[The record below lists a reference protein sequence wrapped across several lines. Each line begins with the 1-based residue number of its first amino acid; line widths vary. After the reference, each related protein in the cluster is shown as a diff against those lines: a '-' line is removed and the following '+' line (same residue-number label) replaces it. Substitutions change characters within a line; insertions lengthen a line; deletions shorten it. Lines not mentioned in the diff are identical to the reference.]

1 MPKPKGKAKRPVPP
15 LPRRWAGAR
24 WRPVAV
30 GGGLGLAAAA
40 YVGVD
45 YLRHLSPAWHGRLRP
60 ALWAALALA
69 TTARAPFYR
78 RWDAEL
84 RAAPRF
90 LAALVFMLA
99 ALLCEAISVRFINT
113 VLGLQWHRSTAPLPD
128 TGQWILLALNE
139 KLPQTVVD
147 LLRARIITLHHYLM
161 LFIMLGFSALFDCIK
176 GPGLSIGSRYMF
188 TMAVGRLL
196 RTITFL
202 ATILPSARPW
212 CAEARY
218 RIPDYPHPWAQKYY
232 APYASDRMM
241 IWRVMKQDMPY
252 ATLQDY
258 PDEYKPDWGLMSF
271 LVDILR
277 PNTGEGPSWYHLL
290 KKSSGGCS
298 DLLYSGHMLVAVL
311 TAMAWTEAYGGWS
324 SIVIWFLVVHSA
336 QREIRERHHYSVD
349 CIVAIYVGMLL
360 WRMTGFLW
368 SARETNRSRRIAKLD
383 EVQNRL
389 FRAAK
394 DSDILEVRSLLGE
407 VELAGQEKKGFS
419 QCIIFSFAAAMI
431 VFTLLFVLLA
441 FTLTNDG

>member
-1 MPKPKGKAKRPVPP
+1 MAINSSEFSDEHAKPRRSCPPKFPAMAKAKVGKVNSKRPVPP
-15 LPRRWAGAR
+15 LQRRKVGGR
-24 WRPVAV
+24 WRPVAA
-30 GGGLGLAAAA
+30 GGGLALAAAA

-69 TTARAPFYR
+69 TAARAPFYR

-90 LAALVFMLA
+90 LAALAFMLA
-99 ALLCEAISVRFINT
+99 ALLCEAIAVRFTNT
-113 VLGLQWHRSTAPLPD
+113 VLGLQWHRS
-128 TGQWILLALNE
+128 W
-139 KLPQTVVD
+139 
-147 LLRARIITLHHYLM
+147 ARN
-161 LFIMLGFSALFDCIK
+161 
-176 GPGLSIGSRYMF
+176 
-188 TMAVGRLL
+188 RLKK
-196 RTITFL
+196 F
-202 ATILPSARPW
+202 
-212 CAEARY
+212 
-218 RIPDYPHPWAQKYY
+218 Y

-241 IWRVMKQDMPY
+241 IWRVMKQDMPF
-252 ATLQDY
+252 AALQDY
-258 PDEYKPDWGLMSF
+258 PDEYKPEWGLMSF

-277 PNTGEGPSWYHLL
+277 PSTGEGPSWYDLL

-324 SIVIWFLVVHSA
+324 SVVIWFLVVHST

-349 CIVAIYVGMLL
+349 CIVAIYVGMFL
-360 WRMTGFLW
+360 WRMTRFLW

-394 DSDILEVRSLLGE
+394 DSDIVEIRSLLNA

-419 QCIIFSFAAAMI
+419 QRIIFTFAAAII
-431 VFTLLFVLLA
+431 VFILLFILLA
-441 FTLTNDG
+441 FALTNDG